1 MGKGRIFRTCDDRSE
16 NGNMGTED
24 RCADLYDKS
33 RRTAALTV
41 GAHGTQKE
49 TEDDES
55 EKNGRGER
63 ERADNH
69 AEAGLMDERGQRLLA
84 SRNLSISSPT
94 RST

>member
-1 MGKGRIFRTCDDRSE
+1 
-16 NGNMGTED
+16 MGTED
-24 RCADLYDKS
+24 RCADFYDKS

-69 AEAGLMDERGQRLLA
+69 AEAGRMSERGQTLA
-84 SRNLSISSPT
+84 SRNLSIIFHRRHDNT
-94 RST
+94 NTQY